1 MKVIRFAWQLLETR
15 DRITIV
21 TLTFIRALL
30 ALMDVAALYLLGFT
44 VSLLANGTPAAG
56 TALSEMYLWL
66 NQIFPFNTYA
76 VLAAAALVLFTTKS
90 ALSLVLNLTM
100 NAFLVKVE
108 SKKANQLFE
117 KMSVAQL
124 ESLNKWDSHEINY
137 AINSGVGAIFRQI
150 LNAVSSFY
158 VESLL
163 LLVICIFLISTNWLA
178 FICMGLFF
186 GLLGLVMVRALGSKS
201 EKYARLAKQD
211 SITTSRLIQEYVQNP
226 RVIRAPE
233 ALGRL
238 NGAFQRSR
246 SRLAKANGELE
257 LATTLPRYITE
268 IGLMVALALLF
279 LARSLGPES
288 LTQIQDVTI
297 FVAAGFRIIGS
308 LLPLQGIINTLRKSS
323 QDGQATI
330 DILNEFNEAK
340 PSQKATYSSDGNQSL
355 NFSSLVY
362 EYSSD
367 SARLSYGSHSLPSRG
382 LVALVGESGVG
393 KSTLADLLL
402 GIRRPSSGRVTYLGR
417 PIDGANAEFTEKVAY
432 VPQRIG
438 IFSGTLRDNL
448 TLAFGQPT
456 THPDVALRQVLYELG
471 LGGWFEELPHG
482 LESELLGSNLSL
494 SGGQLQRLGL
504 ARALLQKPTVLILDE
519 VTSALDRTTQALID
533 EILIQLSRTI
543 CVFSI
548 THRPEILAHADEI
561 WEMTREGLLV
571 RPSDGSGK
579 PNT

>member
-1 MKVIRFAWQLLETR
+1 MKVIKFAWQLLEAR
-15 DRITIV
+15 DKLTIV
-21 TLTFIRALL
+21 TLTLIRAFL

-56 TALSEMYLWL
+56 TALSEAYLWL
-66 NQIFPFNTYA
+66 NLLFPVNTYA
-76 VLAAAALVLFTTKS
+76 VLAAVALVLFTTKS

-100 NAFLVKVE
+100 NAFLVNVE
-108 SKKANQLFE
+108 SKKANQLFK
-117 KMSVAQL
+117 KMSMAQL

-158 VESLL
+158 VEALL
-163 LLVICIFLISTNWLA
+163 LLVICIFLVSTNWLA

-186 GLLGLVMVRALGSKS
+186 GLLGIVMVRALGSKS

-226 RVIRAPE
+226 RVIRAPD
-233 ALGRL
+233 ALSRL
-238 NGAFQRSR
+238 NDAFERSR

-330 DILNEFNEAK
+330 EILNEFNEVNN
-340 PSQKATYSSDGNQSL
+340 SQSDTTYSGDNQIL
-355 NFSSLVY
+355 NFTSLVY
-362 EYSSD
+362 EYSND
-367 SARLSYGSHSLPSRG
+367 STSLSYGSHSLPAQG
-382 LVALVGESGVG
+382 LVALIGESGVG
-393 KSTLADLLL
+393 KSTLADLML
-402 GIRRPSSGRVTYLGR
+402 GIRRPSSGSVLYQGC
-417 PIDGANAEFTEKVAY
+417 PVGGANVKFSQQVAY

-438 IFSGTLRDNL
+438 VFSGTLRDNL

-456 THPDVALRQVLYELG
+456 MHTDDALRQILKELG
-471 LGGWFEELPHG
+471 LGGWLNELPQG

-504 ARALLQKPTVLILDE
+504 ARALLQKPRVLILDE
-519 VTSALDRTTQALID
+519 VTSALDRRTQALID
-533 EILIQLSRTI
+533 DLLIQLSSTI

-561 WEMTREGLLV
+561 WEMTREGLSV
-571 RPSDGSGK
+571 ITSDGSGN